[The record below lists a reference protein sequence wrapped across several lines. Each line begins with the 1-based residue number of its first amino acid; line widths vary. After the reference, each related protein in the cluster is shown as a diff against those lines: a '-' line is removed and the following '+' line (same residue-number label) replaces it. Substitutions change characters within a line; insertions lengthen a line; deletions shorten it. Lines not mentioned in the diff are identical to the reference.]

1 MHTFDVEIVDEGKTY
16 TATAS
21 ISQRI
26 LTVNSPMLGSKS
38 AQVYSEYQFL
48 AKQLLRELVQANQR
62 QQGGTMNTEE
72 EKTRLV
78 QRIEEMERGLH
89 SARCESKAWN
99 AGKYKNGHIAEVSK
113 ILVNSYEKE
122 LKELKERLAAL
133 G

>member
-1 MHTFDVEIVDEGKTY
+1 
-16 TATAS
+16 
-21 ISQRI
+21 
-26 LTVNSPMLGSKS
+26 
-38 AQVYSEYQFL
+38 
-48 AKQLLRELVQANQR
+48 
-62 QQGGTMNTEE
+62 MNTEE